1 MTFEQWMRR
10 PVYLAQ
16 CATRQKAAELNL
28 CNLGVRSLPRQRD
41 GYAQAARDM
50 LALALRMDRARR
62 RHHENKGN
70 RHEMSSI

>member
-1 MTFEQWMRR
+1 MMTFEQWMRR

-28 CNLGVRSLPRQRD
+28 CNLGVRSLPGQRD

-62 RHHENKGN
+62 RLLTPNTK
-70 RHEMSSI
+70 